1 MRYSNHHEKCA
12 CIDYCVKALI
22 LAGGKDTK
30 QINKMYSQSQN
41 SDSAESS
48 GSISV

>member
-12 CIDYCVKALI
+12 RIGYCVKAPI

-41 SDSAESS
+41 SDFAESF
-48 GSISV
+48 GSILV